1 MESCARCFA
10 SRSPLTAQISPTADT
25 AKAFEKVFADSMRKT
40 LDGVPGLNR
49 TTLLRPAA
57 EGLPYLSTMEFDS
70 KDDFLAWLRSD
81 SFKAAHS
88 DDQAPGMQAPSAV
101 EQHTLVED
109 IVSEK

>member
-1 MESCARCFA
+1 MYVITNRIDV
-10 SRSPLTAQISPTADT
+10 PADT
-25 AKAFEKVFADSMRKT
+25 ADDFEKVFVDSMRTT

-109 IVSEK
+109 IIFGA